1 MGKKFSYRVATIE
14 DEPVIRNL
22 MELAIYE
29 LQKDYLDEKQLAA
42 AHEHMGIDYTLI
54 KDGTYFVIL
63 HGEGTEDETIVGCG
77 GWGKRGTLYG
87 GSHSPGRSEE
97 LLDPKVDRA
106 RIRAM
111 YCHPEWARNGIGSF
125 IMDTAEGAA
134 KDAGFSKMTLGSTLA
149 GQPLYEYYGY
159 KVVES
164 KMDITEDGTE
174 VPYLIMEKD
183 F

>member
-1 MGKKFSYRVATIE
+1 MKKTFTFRVATMD
-14 DEPVIRNL
+14 DEATIRNL
-22 MELAIYE
+22 MDLAIYE
-29 LQKDYLDEKQLAA
+29 LQKDFLDEEQLKV

-63 HGEGTEDETIVGCG
+63 HAEGTEDETVVGCG
-77 GWGKRGTLYG
+77 GWGKRATLYG
-87 GSHSPGRSEE
+87 GSHSTGRSEA

-125 IMDTAEGAA
+125 IMDTAENAA

-149 GQPLYEYYGY
+149 G
-159 KVVES
+159 
-164 KMDITEDGTE
+164 
-174 VPYLIMEKD
+174 
-183 F
+183 

>member
-1 MGKKFSYRVATIE
+1 MKKTFTHRIATLN
-14 DEPVIRNL
+14 DEPAIRDL
-22 MELAIYE
+22 MERAIYE
-29 LQKDYLDEKQLAA
+29 LQKDFLDEKQLKA

-54 KDGTYFVIL
+54 EDGTYFVIL
-63 HGEGTEDETIVGCG
+63 HAEGTNDETIVGCG

-97 LLDPKVDRA
+97 LLDPKTDRA

-111 YCHPEWARNGIGSF
+111 YCHPEWTRNGIGTY
-125 IMDTAEGAA
+125 IMETAEGAA
-134 KDAGFSKMTLGSTLA
+134 KKAGFSKMALGSTLA

-159 KVVES
+159 TVVVE
-164 KMDITEDGTE
+164 KFDVCEDGTE